1 MIGGWVMSTG
11 YRRRHRGGSRRR
23 LAVLLGALLLVSG
36 CVSRRQRL
44 SVGGSDEIVVW
55 ADPATWEI
63 YSPDLEEIW
72 QRIVW
77 TPRDEN
83 VFTLRRVDLDSWG
96 GLFNR
101 YRNMV
106 LCAALD
112 SGTPA
117 ATMIRQFITPEAQQS
132 IRERGEGVHFVRADI
147 WATDQLILII
157 TAPDALRLLEYL
169 QRNRNELWRLMEER
183 YNQRVSRLL
192 FRQGEEFNL
201 ERRLYR
207 DWGFVVRVPWD
218 YRLDDSRGPESF
230 VRMINYIPER
240 LFFAW
245 WAPLDSLEA
254 RGLGWLR
261 QVEEIGRGQAEGRN
275 PDPDELDRLGQEAM
289 NLRDTVTR
297 EFYDR
302 DAVVRLR
309 TTASVADF
317 NGRWALRLYGLWKN
331 DEKVVGGAL
340 VTYCFL
346 DPASRR
352 IWWLDGALFAP
363 EMTRKEIYVR
373 RLDMLL
379 RTFMTGE
386 EAESYM
392 ADPRGAARAER

>member
-1 MIGGWVMSTG
+1 MGGERMSTSF
-11 YRRRHRGGSRRR
+11 RRRRQVGSGRWPV
-23 LAVLLGALLLVSG
+23 VLLGALLLVSG
-36 CVSRRQRL
+36 CVSRRQRI

-63 YSPDLEEIW
+63 YGPSLAEIW

-77 TPRDEN
+77 TPRDEQ
-83 VFTLRRVDLDSWG
+83 VFTLRRVDLESWG

-101 YRNMV
+101 YRNLV

-117 ATMIRQFITPEAQQS
+117 ATMIRQFISPEAQQG
-132 IRERGEGVHFVRADI
+132 IRDRGEGVHFIREDI
-147 WATDQLILII
+147 WARDQLILII
-157 TAPDALRLLEYL
+157 TAPDAPRLLDYL
-169 QRNRNELWRLMEER
+169 QRNRSELWQLMEER

-192 FRQGEEFNL
+192 FRQGEEFGL

-207 DWGFVVRVPWD
+207 DWGFVMRVPWD

-230 VRMINYIPER
+230 VRMINYVPER

-261 QVEEIGRGQAEGRN
+261 QVEEIGRRRAEGRE
-275 PDPDELDRLGQEAM
+275 PDPEELARFGQEAM
-289 NLRDTVTR
+289 ILRDAVTR

-302 DAVVRLR
+302 DAVVRER
-309 TTASVADF
+309 TTAGVVDF
-317 NGRWALRLYGLWKN
+317 GGRWALRLYGLWKN

-340 VTYCFL
+340 VAYCFL

-379 RTFMTGE
+379 RTFMTGD
-386 EAESYM
+386 EADRYM